1 MNKYK
6 KPLYETEEVKNIK
19 ELFKRS
25 SVKYSNEKAFLVK
38 VGGQYMPITY
48 KQFYDDIMAFGAA
61 LYDMGLYNTHIAV
74 IGENRYEWAVT
85 YAAVQCGLGVIVP
98 LDKEMPD
105 KDIPPL
111 IETAEL
117 SALISSQKKS
127 SLAESAQ
134 IKHKINMDTDFNE
147 LIKKGKALIETS
159 KTPFPDLEPDADKM
173 SILLFTSGTTSA
185 SKAVMLSQKNIITN
199 IIDMSKMVHVDK
211 NDTLLSV
218 LPLHHTYECTCGF
231 LTPVYQG
238 CTVAYC
244 EGLRH
249 ITKNLAEA
257 QATIMLCVPLL
268 VENVYK
274 KIWQQ
279 ARKNGKEKDLKT
291 ALKISNFLLKFHIDL
306 RKKLFADIHKTLG
319 GKLTRIISGAAGID
333 PEIARG
339 MRAFGINLI
348 QGYGLTE
355 CSPICT
361 VNRFEEYK
369 DDAAGLPMPNVE
381 VWINNPSDDGIGEI
395 AVKGNNV
402 MLGYYKNKEETDKVL
417 LPDGTFLTG
426 DLGFIDSD
434 GYLHITGRKK
444 NVIVTKNGKNIFPE
458 ELETYLL
465 RSPYI
470 QECMVYGTD
479 TSDGDTDVAVQ
490 VLPNMQEAEK
500 HFGRIPSPDDLQA
513 LIENEV
519 MAVNH
524 KMQNYKR
531 IGRTI
536 IRHEEFA
543 KTTTQKIKRHV
554 EIKKGESV

>member
-1 MNKYK
+1 MHKYK
-6 KPLYETEEVKNIK
+6 KLLYKTEEIKNLK
-19 ELFKRS
+19 ELFKKS
-25 SVKYSNEKAFLVK
+25 SVKYSDEKAFLTK

-48 KQFYDDIMAFGAA
+48 KQFYDDIMALGAA
-61 LYDMGLYNTHIAV
+61 LYDMGLFDTHIAV
-74 IGENRYEWAVT
+74 VGENRYEWAVA

-105 KDIPPL
+105 KDISPL

-117 SALISSQKKS
+117 SAIIYSQKKA
-127 SLAESAQ
+127 SLAESAEV
-134 IKHKINMDTDFNE
+134 KYKINMDTDFPE
-147 LIKKGKALIETS
+147 LIKKGRTLIES
-159 KTPFPDLEPDADKM
+159 SETPFPDIEPDAEKM
-173 SILLFTSGTTSA
+173 SILLFTSGTTSD
-185 SKAVMLSQKNIITN
+185 SKAVMLSQKNIISN
-199 IIDMSKMVHVDK
+199 IINMSKMIHVDK

-231 LTPVYQG
+231 LTPVYLG

-244 EGLRH
+244 EGLRY

-268 VENVYK
+268 AENVYK

-279 ARKNGKEKDLKT
+279 AKKNGKEKDLKT
-291 ALKISNFLLKFHIDL
+291 ALKISNFLLKLGIDL
-306 RKKLFADIHKTLG
+306 RKKFFADIHKALG
-319 GKLTRIISGAAGID
+319 GKLTRIISGAAAID

-361 VNRFEEYK
+361 VNRFEEFK
-369 DDAAGLPMPNVE
+369 DDAAGLPLPNVE
-381 VWINNPSDDGIGEI
+381 VEIKNTSDDGIGEI
-395 AVKGNNV
+395 AVKGDNI
-402 MLGYYKNKEETDKVL
+402 MLGYYKNQAATDSVL
-417 LPDGTFLTG
+417 FPDGTFLTG
-426 DLGFIDSD
+426 DLGFMDSD

-479 TSDGDTDVAVQ
+479 NPDGDTDVSVQ
-490 VLPNMQEAEK
+490 VLPNMPEAEK
-500 HFGRIPSPDDLQA
+500 HFGKMPSPDDLQA
-513 LIENEV
+513 LIEGEV

-554 EIKKGESV
+554 EIKKGEPV